1 MPLSRYR
8 GRFAPSPTGPLHAG
22 SMLAALGSWLLA
34 RQAGGEWLLRIE
46 DVDPPRTVTGAAD
59 HQLATLAAFGLVHDG
74 GIVRQSS
81 RDALYADALARLLAQ
96 GHAFACHCSRSDLA
110 AVGGIH
116 RQCLAITPRPDPAI
130 RLRVPDGC
138 EIAFDDG
145 VHGRVTQRVDL
156 DVGDFVLRRT
166 DGLWAY
172 QLAVVVDDAEQG
184 ITDVVRGADLLDST
198 PRQILLQQRLGAP
211 TPRHVH
217 LPLLLDAAGRKLSKS
232 DAARPVDGNDPMPT
246 LHMLWA
252 LLGQAQLPACD
263 TPQQFLAAALP
274 AFRLER
280 VPRVHAAH
288 SAALHNDAATSDD

>member
-1 MPLSRYR
+1 M
-8 GRFAPSPTGPLHAG
+8 TGVQTC
-22 SMLAALGSWLLA
+22 ALP
-34 RQAGGEWLLRIE
+34 I
-46 DVDPPRTVTGAAD
+46 
-59 HQLATLAAFGLVHDG
+59 
-74 GIVRQSS
+74 
-81 RDALYADALARLLAQ
+81 
-96 GHAFACHCSRSDLA
+96 
-110 AVGGIH
+110 
-116 RQCLAITPRPDPAI
+116 
-130 RLRVPDGC
+130 
-138 EIAFDDG
+138 
-145 VHGRVTQRVDL
+145 
-156 DVGDFVLRRT
+156 
-166 DGLWAY
+166 Y
-172 QLAVVVDDAEQG
+172 QLAVVVDDTEQG

-198 PRQILLQQRLGAP
+198 PRQILLQQRLGVP

-232 DAARPVDGNDPMPT
+232 DAARPVNGNDPMPT